1 MQLILT
7 LVCALDS
14 CCGRLQSALKAA
26 GAESITVAEAQGMID
41 AVDVDG
47 NGKIELNE
55 LANVLT
61 KGTLF
66 DGVVKP

>member
-1 MQLILT
+1 MR
-7 LVCALDS
+7 
-14 CCGRLQSALKAA
+14 RLQSTLAAA
-26 GAESITVAEAQGMID
+26 GADSITVAEAQDLID
-41 AVDVDG
+41 QVDKDG

-66 DGVVKP
+66 DGVVKA